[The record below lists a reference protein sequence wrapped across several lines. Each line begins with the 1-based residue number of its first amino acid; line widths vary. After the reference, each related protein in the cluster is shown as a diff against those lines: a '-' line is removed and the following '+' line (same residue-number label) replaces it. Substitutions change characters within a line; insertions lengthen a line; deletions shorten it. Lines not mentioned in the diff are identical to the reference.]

1 MDQITCHHYTKDFM
15 YTYILAQ
22 SEEHEK
28 TLSVN
33 SDQNCEKLTD
43 QKNFPL

>member
-1 MDQITCHHYTKDFM
+1 MEQITCNHYIKDSM

-33 SDQNCEKLTD
+33 SD
-43 QKNFPL
+43 KN